1 MQLLGMPSRETPEGL
16 LPRLGHKPLIL
27 LARLL
32 LEPRPMARE
41 ALMAFLWPEANE
53 DRARGSLRQA
63 LHVIREAAGFDCF
76 QADRRSVTL
85 QVAPASDLHTFLQ
98 AVRGCDWFTAALAYG
113 GPLLDGV
120 ALVDASDAELWL
132 DFERRRIG
140 KLFETAALT
149 ALEDSSATS
158 GGKRLEVARRLRDHN
173 PRLSKSWQ
181 FLFEELAARHDLA
194 GLRLEQAALSARLDT
209 GQIDHAPTAHEL
221 LQEPRYLAEHTLRVM
236 RESAGYGYPTADIDT
251 LLDETARGRLGAGL

>member
-1 MQLLGMPSRETPEGL
+1 MNETRDDGAVQVPMQLLGMPSRETPEGL

-41 ALMAFLWPEANE
+41 ALMAFLWPEASE

-63 LHVIREAAGFDCF
+63 LHVIREAVGFDCF
-76 QADRRSVTL
+76 QADRRSVTI
-85 QVAPASDLHTFLQ
+85 QMAPSCDLHTFLQ
-98 AVRGCDWFTAALAYG
+98 AVRGCDWYTAALVYG

-120 ALVDASDAELWL
+120 TVVDASDAELWL

-181 FLFEELAARHDLA
+181 FLFEELAVRHDLA
-194 GLRLEQAALSARLDT
+194 GLRLEQAALSARLDI

-221 LQEPRYLAEHTLRVM
+221 LREPRLHRV
-236 RESAGYGYPTADIDT
+236 S
-251 LLDETARGRLGAGL
+251 